1 MNEKELRKLINEVTA
16 EIIAEADADDDG
28 IDAAGLPLDGDDDD
42 AEDYPQSTHF
52 SNDTGDDAFM
62 AWSTAAA
69 SSMKDEK
76 ITQAKD
82 IPWFTDTFG
91 NAELSPYD
99 EYKKGTTPEEY
110 ASLIDRHQSVG
121 KDKLSYDD
129 WVQRVLA
136 ASSKMT
142 DANDI
147 EDGFDPDTGEQI
159 KPDDAWLKGAD
170 PTIYAQSVDELAP
183 GDEGHDAEYYE
194 RGFFAESKEFTF
206 DKFMKD
212 VNSRED
218 KIEQRKK
225 ELTENEGD
233 TNARLKQ
240 KRYQEDWRNSTRL
253 KGNK

>member
-183 GDEGHDAEYYE
+183 GDEGHDDEYYE

-206 DKFMKD
+206 DKFMTD
-212 VNSRED
+212 INGRED
-218 KIEQRKK
+218 KIAQHKK
-225 ELTENEGD
+225 ELTENDGD
-233 TNARLKQ
+233 SYARTKQ
-240 KRYQEDWRNSTRL
+240 RLYQEDWRNSAKF
-253 KGNK
+253 KGSK